1 MAYII
6 LFLNI
11 LLLVSGQLLWKTG
24 MNKLDTAKGDS
35 WVSLL
40 WSPHIWSGL
49 VLYGIATVMW
59 LYVLKKLPLSLAYP
73 LQSMAYV
80 IALIAAVFIFH
91 ETVPLQRWI
100 GVAIILVGVIVL
112 AWK

>member
-1 MAYII
+1 MAYIV
-6 LFLNI
+6 LFFNI

-24 MNKLDTAKGDS
+24 MNKLDTSKGDS
-35 WVSLL
+35 WMTLL

-49 VLYGIATVMW
+49 VLYGIATVLW

-73 LQSMAYV
+73 LQSLAYV
-80 IALIAAVFIFH
+80 IALVAAVFIFH
-91 ETVPLQRWI
+91 ESVPFQRWV